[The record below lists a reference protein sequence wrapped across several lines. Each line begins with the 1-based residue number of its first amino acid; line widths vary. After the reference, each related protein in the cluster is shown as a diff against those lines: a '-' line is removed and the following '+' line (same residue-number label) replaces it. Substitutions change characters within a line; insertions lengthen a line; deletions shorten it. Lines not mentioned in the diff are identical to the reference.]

1 MSFNAQLNPLKM
13 FWEKKIQQIIQ
24 HKNVLKQQAHK
35 TILFYNAVF
44 QWGQDRIAGIA
55 TAIRGWP
62 ED

>member
-1 MSFNAQLNPLKM
+1 M